1 MTVNVKPFLYEN
13 DPNKNLKIL
22 ADFSFSDTSGTKC
35 LTEKAYKKVPWT
47 NHSNGSALREFSL
60 LAAGFT
66 AFAAPFYIYLTKSA
80 ECYGHQFNLDW
91 TQAKKCWSD
100 QSAAFGS
107 QVATL
112 TYFKFL
118 SLTTVAGMA
127 AYGGSRWYFQDRSQ
141 EARFQ
146 MLHREYTAAAQ
157 SLIDQYN
164 GAKKDQNPA
173 ADSLKNRNQSKGGE
187 LGHIVETA
195 KKLSQNCELIY
206 SSLREV
212 ARLSD
217 SQAKLLVGKIS
228 NASLAILDREEP
240 AETSKI
246 PRSFV
251 WEKGLQD
258 NL

>member
-1 MTVNVKPFLYEN
+1 MTVNIKSFLYEN
-13 DPNKNLKIL
+13 DPNKNLEIL

-60 LAAGFT
+60 LAAGFA
-66 AFAAPFYIYLTKSA
+66 AFAAPFCLYLTKSA
-80 ECYGHQFNLDW
+80 ECYGHLFNLDW
-91 TQAKKCWSD
+91 MKASKCWEE
-100 QSAAFGS
+100 QSATFGS

-112 TYFKFL
+112 NYLKFL
-118 SLTTVAGMA
+118 SLTTIAGMA
-127 AYGGSRWYFQDRSQ
+127 AYAGSRWYFQDRSQ

-146 MLHREYTAAAQ
+146 MLHREYTAMAQ

-164 GAKKDQNPA
+164 GAKKDQNPV
-173 ADSLKNRNQSKGGE
+173 ADSLKNRSQSKGGG
-187 LGHIVETA
+187 LGHVIETA
-195 KKLSQNCELIY
+195 RKLSQNGELIC
-206 SSLREV
+206 SSICEV

-251 WEKGLQD
+251 WEKGLQKQ
-258 NL
+258 